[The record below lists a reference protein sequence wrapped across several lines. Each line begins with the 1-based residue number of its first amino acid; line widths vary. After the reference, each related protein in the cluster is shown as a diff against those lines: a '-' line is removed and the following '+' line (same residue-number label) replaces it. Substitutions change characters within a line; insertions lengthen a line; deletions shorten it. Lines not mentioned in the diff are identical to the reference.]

1 MPKQLSFSDESRES
15 LEKGVNT
22 VANAVKVTLGP
33 KAKNVVIERKFGAP
47 DVVRDGSTVAKEI
60 DIENPFANLGAKL
73 IEQVASKTKEKAGD
87 GTTTATVLT
96 QKMVQ
101 EGLKNIAAGA
111 SPIEIK
117 KGMKIALNY
126 VLNILKDKSIQIGGA
141 DISKVATVSAGGD
154 EEIGLI
160 ITKAMDMVTSD
171 GVITVEESQS
181 LDTELDITEGMSFD
195 RGYSSPYFITDQER
209 QICELENPKILITD
223 QKISNL
229 NNLVPIL
236 EEIQKSGDPFLI
248 IAEDIEGEAL
258 TTLVLNKNAGVLNV
272 SAVRAPS
279 FGERRKA
286 ALEDIAILTG
296 SNLISEDKSMTLEKV
311 TLNDLGKARKI
322 SISKDKTTIVA
333 FEDTKDLVR
342 ERVEKLKNE
351 IEITDT
357 DYDKDKINERIAKL
371 SGGVALIK
379 VGAAT
384 ETEMKY
390 KKLRIEDSLN
400 ATRAAIE
407 EGVVS
412 GGGQTLIELSEH
424 LESFNES
431 LDPDQKTGLDIV
443 TKALQEPAKQIAK
456 NAGFNGEVVVA
467 DIKRL
472 KKGFNVVTGEY
483 EDLNESGII
492 DPSKVL
498 RLSLEDAVSIA
509 SMLLTTEVSVADIP
523 EPETPAPA
531 GDPMGGM
538 GGMGMP
544 GMGGMGMPG
553 MGGMGMPGMGGMG
566 MPGMGGMGMPGM
578 GGMGMPGMGGM
589 GMPGMGGMGMPGM
602 GGMGMPGMGGMGMP
616 GMGGMGMPGMGGMGM
631 PGMGGMGMP
640 GMM

>member
-126 VLNILKDKSIQIGGA
+126 VLNILKDKSIQIGGT

-160 ITKAMDMVTSD
+160 ITKAMDIVTSD

-236 EEIQKSGDPFLI
+236 EEIQKSGEPFLI

-296 SNLISEDKSMTLEKV
+296 STLISEDKSMTLEKV

-322 SISKDKTTIVA
+322 SITKDKTTIVA
-333 FEDTKDLVR
+333 FEDTKDLVK

-351 IEITDT
+351 VEITDT

-400 ATRAAIE
+400 ATKAAIE
-407 EGVVS
+407 EGVVP

-443 TKALQEPAKQIAK
+443 AKALQEPAKQIAK

-523 EPETPAPA
+523 EPETSAPA
-531 GDPMGGM
+531 GDPMGGMGGM

-578 GGMGMPGMGGM
+578 M
-589 GMPGMGGMGMPGM
+589 
-602 GGMGMPGMGGMGMP
+602 
-616 GMGGMGMPGMGGMGM
+616 
-631 PGMGGMGMP
+631 
-640 GMM
+640 

>member
-117 KGMKIALNY
+117 RGMKIALNY
-126 VLNILKDKSIQIGGA
+126 VLKILKDKSIQIGGT
-141 DISKVATVSAGGD
+141 DIAKVATVSAGGD

-160 ITKAMDMVTSD
+160 ITKAMDIVTSD

-181 LDTELDITEGMSFD
+181 LETELDITEGMSFD

-236 EEIQKSGDPFLI
+236 EEIQKSGEPFLI
-248 IAEDIEGEAL
+248 LAEDIEGEAL

-322 SISKDKTTIVA
+322 TITKDKTTIVA
-333 FEDTKDLVR
+333 FEDTKDLVK

-351 IEITDT
+351 VEITDT

-424 LESFNES
+424 LESFNEN
-431 LDPDQKTGLDIV
+431 LDPDQKTGLEIV
-443 TKALQEPAKQIAK
+443 AKALQEPAKQIAK

-578 GGMGMPGMGGM
+578 M
-589 GMPGMGGMGMPGM
+589 
-602 GGMGMPGMGGMGMP
+602 
-616 GMGGMGMPGMGGMGM
+616 
-631 PGMGGMGMP
+631 
-640 GMM
+640 

>member
-126 VLNILKDKSIQIGGA
+126 VLNILKDKSIQIGGT

-160 ITKAMDMVTSD
+160 ITKAMDIVTSD

-181 LDTELDITEGMSFD
+181 LETELDITEGMSFD

-236 EEIQKSGDPFLI
+236 EEIQKSGEPFLI

-322 SISKDKTTIVA
+322 SITKDKTTIVA
-333 FEDTKDLVR
+333 FEDTKDLVK

-351 IEITDT
+351 VEITDT

-424 LESFNES
+424 LESFNEN

-443 TKALQEPAKQIAK
+443 AKALQEPAKQIAK

-578 GGMGMPGMGGM
+578 M
-589 GMPGMGGMGMPGM
+589 
-602 GGMGMPGMGGMGMP
+602 
-616 GMGGMGMPGMGGMGM
+616 
-631 PGMGGMGMP
+631 
-640 GMM
+640 

>member
-1 MPKQLSFSDESRES
+1 MPKQLSFSEESRDA
-15 LEKGVNT
+15 LERGVNT

-33 KAKNVVIERKFGAP
+33 KAKNVVIEKQFGTP

-60 DIENPFANLGAKL
+60 ELENPFSNLGAKL

-87 GTTTATVLT
+87 GTTTATILT
-96 QKMVQ
+96 QIMVK

-111 SPIEIK
+111 SPTEIK
-117 KGMKIALNY
+117 KGMDIALRFI
-126 VLNILKDKSIQIGGA
+126 VEQLKDKSIQIAGG
-141 DISKVATVSAGGD
+141 DIKKVASVSAGGD
-154 EEIGLI
+154 EDIGSI
-160 ITKAMDMVTSD
+160 IAKAINIVTAD

-181 LDTELDITEGMSFD
+181 LETELDITEGMSFD
-195 RGYSSPYFITDQER
+195 RGYSSPYFITDQDR
-209 QICELENPKILITD
+209 QICELDNPRILITD

-236 EEIQKSGDPFLI
+236 EEIQKSSLPLLI
-248 IAEDIEGEAL
+248 LAEDIEGEAL
-258 TTLVLNKNAGVLNV
+258 TTLVMNKNAGILNV

-296 SNLISEDKSMTLEKV
+296 GNLISEDRSMSLDKV
-311 TLNDLGKARKI
+311 TINDLGKAKKI
-322 SISKDKTTIVA
+322 TISKDKTTIVA
-333 FEDTKDLVR
+333 FEDTKVSVK
-342 ERVEKLKNE
+342 ERVDKLKKE
-351 IEITDT
+351 VEFTDLE
-357 DYDKDKINERIAKL
+357 YDKDKINERIAKL

-400 ATRAAIE
+400 ATKAAIE

-412 GGGQTLIELSEH
+412 GGGQTLIEISEN
-424 LESFNES
+424 LAK
-431 LDPDQKTGLDIV
+431 LDKKIPTDQNTGIQIV
-443 TKALQEPAKQIAK
+443 AQALKEPAKQIAI
-456 NAGFNGEVVVA
+456 NAGFNGEVVVS
-467 DIKRL
+467 DIIRL
-472 KKGFNVVTGEY
+472 KKGFNVLTGQH
-483 EDLNESGII
+483 EDLNKSGIL

-498 RLSLEDAVSIA
+498 RLSLEDAISIA

-523 EPETPAPA
+523 EPEVPA
-531 GDPMGGM
+531 GAGGDPMGGMGGM

-566 MPGMGGMGMPGM
+566 MPGMG
-578 GGMGMPGMGGM
+578 
-589 GMPGMGGMGMPGM
+589 
-602 GGMGMPGMGGMGMP
+602 
-616 GMGGMGMPGMGGMGM
+616 
-631 PGMGGMGMP
+631 MP